1 MKCRYCAKEIRDD
14 AVICKHC
21 GRAVMQPGFVEDEC
35 VDKHPEMEDITLEV
49 WGTTAARLLG
59 PTKLEL
65 KLTSMY
71 AMLNGAPGNRIQVA
85 KDKAHQRIKFLDQ
98 PFVGKDKTQ
107 HLDGMSQVSFSSWNK
122 TIKLAMKPEAL
133 EILREWMPPLTA
145 KTKLKI
151 ASRERVGLFFML
163 GVGQL
168 GVFGFFNLIGG
179 VACLILAALN
189 FLIARRA
196 MHLLN
201 GIVLAAAGVMN
212 IFMGGLLL
220 PMLLGIVSLLWGLGE
235 LWAYWRSE
243 KQA

>member
-1 MKCRYCAKEIRDD
+1 MKCRYCAKEIQDD
-14 AVICKHC
+14 AVTCEHC
-21 GRAVMQPGFVEDEC
+21 GKAVMNSDYEEDEYG
-35 VDKHPEMEDITLEV
+35 DKHSEMEDVSLEV
-49 WGTTAARLLG
+49 WDTTTARLFG

-65 KLTSMY
+65 KLTDIY
-71 AMLNGAPGNRIQVA
+71 AELNGSPGKRIQVPE
-85 KDKAHQRIKFLDQ
+85 DKAHQRIKFLDQ

-122 TIKLAMKPEAL
+122 TIKLAMEPEAV
-133 EILREWMPPLTA
+133 ERLREWMPPLTA

-151 ASRERVGLFFML
+151 ASRQRAVMFLILGASQLGLF
-163 GVGQL
+163 
-168 GVFGFFNLIGG
+168 GFVNLIGG

-196 MHLLN
+196 MYLLN

-212 IFMGGLLL
+212 ILIGGLL
-220 PMLLGIVSLLWGLGE
+220 PVLLGIASLLWGLGE
-235 LWAYWRSE
+235 LWTYTRSD